1 MCIFLFFLVGVYIW
15 GWGGV
20 GSARTPPSRERG
32 AESHFRRGETNQL
45 SSLLLLATTNTSPHP
60 TIPAR
65 VGEPPIKG
73 TSPHHLAPPAFLHI
87 EYSGVQNLDTE
98 KDSVSNKDYLDLWR
112 GFVTFSNHT
121 TLVGFYSLRH
131 RLGVITLK
139 SAFSSYGG
147 RVQKFLSQNHI

>member
-1 MCIFLFFLVGVYIW
+1 MLPRLLVSTSLQASKHIGQIGDLMFVCHFCIFSSVYI
-15 GWGGV
+15 GGEVGV

-73 TSPHHLAPPAFLHI
+73 TSPHHPAPPAFLRI
-87 EYSGVQNLDTE
+87 EYIGRKRSGLQLSKFTKLGDATAISKSE
-98 KDSVSNKDYLDLWR
+98 
-112 GFVTFSNHT
+112 TINHCT
-121 TLVGFYSLRH
+121 D
-131 RLGVITLK
+131 
-139 SAFSSYGG
+139 
-147 RVQKFLSQNHI
+147 